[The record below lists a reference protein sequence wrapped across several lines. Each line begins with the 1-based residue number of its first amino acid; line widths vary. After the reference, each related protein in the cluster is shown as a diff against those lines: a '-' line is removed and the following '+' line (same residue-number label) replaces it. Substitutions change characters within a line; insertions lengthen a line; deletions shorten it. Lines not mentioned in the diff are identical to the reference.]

1 MATFDYTAT
10 DVDGNEVKGRIKAD
24 DELAARQQVLLQN
37 LDLRTITKK
46 SNLLTA
52 DVGGSKKVKPQEIL
66 HFARQ
71 LGAFVRSGLSLVDGL
86 DIIAKSS
93 ANKTLQSMLLETRD
107 AVRQGVPFDEALAV
121 HSKVLPRYFLGIVRS
136 AELTGRL
143 DSALEQLAEYMERE
157 LDARSKLK
165 SALTYPAIIVVMSLA
180 SVAILT
186 VWVLPKFTKL
196 FDSLNTELPWTT
208 STLIGFSN
216 TARDAWYVLPIL
228 IAAVVGLWTWSKN
241 STQGR
246 RLRDIAM
253 MKLPVAGTL
262 VLYAGVE
269 RVCRIL
275 ATMWEA
281 GVPIGDA
288 MVAASQAADNA
299 VFEERLVPV
308 QEAVL
313 AGEGLAGPMALAG
326 LFPEA
331 ALQMVAVGEATGTL
345 AEQLSNAAD
354 FYSRELDY
362 KLKKVTT
369 LFEPIIIVVVGLGV
383 GFVALSLVDAMYGSI
398 GSGGIG
404 TK

>member
-1 MATFDYTAT
+1 MANFDYTAT
-10 DVDGNEVKGRIKAD
+10 DVDGHVVKGRIKAA
-24 DELAARQQVLLQN
+24 DELAARQQILLQN
-37 LDLRTITKK
+37 LDLQTITRKT
-46 SNLLTA
+46 NLLTA
-52 DVGGSKKVKPQEIL
+52 DVGGGKKVKPQEIL

-107 AVRQGVPFDEALAV
+107 AVRQGVPFDEALAA
-121 HSKVLPRYFLGIVRS
+121 HSKVLPRYFLGIIRS

-143 DSALEQLAEYMERE
+143 DAALEQLADYMERE
-157 LDARSKLK
+157 LDARTKFK
-165 SALTYPAIIVVMSLA
+165 SALTYPMIIVVMSLA
-180 SVAILT
+180 SVGILT

-196 FDSLNTELPWTT
+196 FDSLNSELPWTT
-208 STLIGFSN
+208 STLIGVSN

-228 IAAVVGLWTWSKN
+228 VAAVIGLWTWTKN
-241 STQGR
+241 SPRGR
-246 RLRDIAM
+246 RARDYALM
-253 MKLPVAGTL
+253 RLPVAGTL
-262 VLYAGVE
+262 MLYAGVE

-299 VFEERLVPV
+299 VFEDRLVPV

-313 AGEGLAGPMALAG
+313 AGEGLAGPMALAR
-326 LFPEA
+326 LFPDA
-331 ALQMVAVGEATGTL
+331 ALQMVSVGEATGTL
-345 AEQLSNAAD
+345 SEQLANAAD

-369 LFEPIIIVVVGLGV
+369 MFEPAIIVVVGLGV
-383 GFVALSLVDAMYGSI
+383 GFVAWSLVDAMYGSI
-398 GSGGIG
+398 GSGGVG
-404 TK
+404 AK